1 MARGSAANV
10 RARTQASDAN
20 MRHGPA
26 GTWFDPRSAAVAIA
40 FFERMLHHVKGEW
53 SGEPFKLQPWQRELI
68 SELFGWKRPDG
79 SRRYRRAYIEIPR
92 KNGKSTLAA
101 GIGLLLLFADG
112 EPGAEI
118 YSAAADRDQ
127 AAIVFDV
134 AKGMVESSPH
144 LQRLAEVYKRSITVP
159 ATRSSYK
166 VLSADAF
173 TKHGL
178 NAHGV
183 IFDELHAQPTR
194 ELWDVLSTATG
205 ARRQPL
211 LVAITTAGYDRESIC
226 WEQHEYARQVLGGL
240 IDDPSFYGYIAAAD
254 EADDWTAPE
263 TWRKANPGL
272 GTSVKLEY
280 LEQEC
285 RRAQASPAYQNTFR
299 RLHLNQWTQQE
310 TRWLDLAAWDRCGHA
325 VDATELQGRRCYAG
339 LDLAS
344 TTDIA
349 ALVLVFPPSEPEEP
363 YQVLPYFWIPAE
375 NLIDKGRR
383 DRVSYDA
390 WVRAG
395 LMTATPGSA
404 IDYETIR
411 TAVERL
417 GEVYDIG
424 DIAFD
429 RWGAVQMS
437 QQLEAAGFTMVAMG
451 QGMQSMSPPTK
462 ELLRLVLDGRL
473 AHGGHPVLRW
483 MADNLVVQADAAGN
497 IKPNKAKST
506 ARIDGMVALIMALDR
521 AVRHETT
528 RRSVY
533 ESRGLRVL

>member
-1 MARGSAANV
+1 MTKQPAPAANGGT
-10 RARTQASDAN
+10 RAGQQWTADGLCWYDAN
-20 MRHGPA
+20 A
-26 GTWFDPRSAAVAIA
+26 AAVAVA
-40 FFERMLHHVKGEW
+40 FFERLLHHVKGEW
-53 SGEPFKLQPWQRELI
+53 SGQPFALQRWQREEI
-68 SELFGWKRPDG
+68 VKPLFGWKRADG
-79 SRRYRRAYIEIPR
+79 TRRYRRAYIEIPR

-101 GIGLLLLFADG
+101 GIGLLLLFADN

-134 AKGMVESSPH
+134 AKQMVEASPQ
-144 LQRLAEVYKRSITVP
+144 LQRLAEVFKRSITVP
-159 ATRSSYK
+159 SSRSSYR

-178 NAHGV
+178 NAHGIV
-183 IFDELHAQPTR
+183 FDELHVQPNR
-194 ELWDVLSTATG
+194 ELWDVLTTAMG

-226 WEQHEYARQVLGGL
+226 WEQHEYARQVLSGV
-240 IDDPSFYGYIAAAD
+240 IDDPSFFGYITAAD
-254 EADDWTAPE
+254 ETDDWTSPE
-263 TWRKANPGL
+263 IWAKANPGI
-272 GTSVKLEY
+272 GQTVKLEY
-280 LEQEC
+280 LETEC
-285 RRAQASPAYQNTFR
+285 RRAQNSPAYQNTFR

-310 TRWLDLAAWDRCGHA
+310 TRWLDLAAWDACGQA
-325 VDATELQGRRCYAG
+325 VDADELAGRRCYAG

-349 ALVLVFPPSEPEEP
+349 ALALVFPPEEPDEP
-363 YQVLPYFWIPAE
+363 YQALAYFWVPGE
-375 NLIDKGRR
+375 NLVDRGRR
-383 DRVSYDA
+383 DRVSYDGWA
-390 WVRAG
+390 RAG
-395 LMTATPGSA
+395 LITATPGNA

-411 TAVERL
+411 AAIERL
-417 GEVYDIG
+417 GERYAIG

-451 QGMQSMSPPTK
+451 QGFQSMSPPTK
-462 ELLRLVLDGRL
+462 ELLRLVVDKRL
-473 AHGGHPVLRW
+473 AHGGNPVLRW
-483 MADNLVVQADAAGN
+483 MADNLVVQTDPAGN

-521 AVRHETT
+521 ATRHGQAS
-528 RRSVY
+528 RSVY
-533 ESRGLRVL
+533 EGRGLRML

>member
-1 MARGSAANV
+1 MSV
-10 RARTQASDAN
+10 RARAGLGLDTAQ
-20 MRHGPA
+20 MPTRPA
-26 GTWFDPRSAAVAIA
+26 DTAGMWFDARAAGVAVA
-40 FFERMLHHVKGEW
+40 FFERLLHHVKGEW
-53 SGEPFKLQPWQRELI
+53 SGQAFVLQDWQRTMV

-79 SRRYRRAYIEIPR
+79 TRRYRRAYIEIPR

-134 AKGMVESSPH
+134 AKGMVEGSPQ
-144 LQRLAEVYKRSITVP
+144 LQRLSEVFKRSIVIP
-159 ATRSSYK
+159 STRSSYR
-166 VLSADAF
+166 VLSADAY

-194 ELWDVLSTATG
+194 ELWDVLTTSMG

-226 WEQHEYARQVLGGL
+226 WEQHEYARQVAAG
-240 IDDPSFYGYIAAAD
+240 IIEDPTFYAFIAAAD
-254 EADDWTAPE
+254 EEDDWTDEQVWA
-263 TWRKANPGL
+263 RANPGL
-272 GTSVKLEY
+272 GVSVKLDY
-280 LEQEC
+280 LREEC
-285 RRAQASPAYQNTFR
+285 RRAMNSPAYQNTFR

-310 TRWLDLAAWDRCGHA
+310 TRWLDLAAWDRCAMA
-325 VDATELQGRRCYAG
+325 VDAEELRGRRCYAG

-344 TTDIA
+344 TTDVA
-349 ALVLVFPPSEPEEP
+349 ALALVFPPVEEGEP
-363 YQVLPYFWIPAE
+363 YQVLPYFWVPAE
-375 NLIDKGRR
+375 NLVERGLR
-383 DRVSYDA
+383 DRVAYDG
-390 WVRAG
+390 WVRQG
-395 LMTATPGSA
+395 LLTATEGNV

-411 TAVERL
+411 AAIERL

-437 QQLEAAGFTMVAMG
+437 QQLEGAGFSMVAMG
-451 QGMQSMSPPTK
+451 QGFQGMSPPTK

-483 MADNLVVQADAAGN
+483 MADNLVVQQDPAGN
-497 IKPNKAKST
+497 VKPNKAKST
-506 ARIDGMVALIMALDR
+506 ARIDGMVALIMGLDR
-521 AVRHETT
+521 ATRHGAA
-528 RRSVY
+528 RSVY
-533 ESRGLRVL
+533 EGRGLRML